1 MMQLEPISKRE
12 AARYMGVRG
21 EPDSSVAELLDKA
34 ELLVRKSV
42 RPKYVYRETT
52 VEQVDGGVK
61 LGAAA
66 SILTGNDVKKHL
78 SGCERAVILA
88 ATLSSEA
95 DKLIRRSAVTS
106 MAESLA
112 VDCICSAAIEQ
123 VCDRAEKE
131 IFSKI
136 NASYRTWRF
145 SPGYGDLPISLQSE
159 LLAALNA
166 QRRIGLT
173 VTENSILIPSKSV
186 TAIIGIS
193 NEPINRGKKGCAVCN
208 LRESCAFVMSG
219 GVCGSR

>member
-1 MMQLEPISKRE
+1 MMRLDPISKKE

-21 EPDSSVAELLDKA
+21 EPDSSVAEILDKA
-34 ELLVRKSV
+34 ELLVRRSV

-52 VEQVDGGVK
+52 VEQVDGGIK
-61 LGAAA
+61 LGAVA
-66 SILTGNDVKKHL
+66 SLLTGNDVKKHL
-78 SGCERAVILA
+78 AGCERAVLLA

-95 DKLIRRSAVTS
+95 DKIIRQAAVTN

-112 VDCICSAAIEQ
+112 VDCLCSAAIEQ

-131 IFSKI
+131 IFSEI
-136 NASYRTWRF
+136 NALYRTWRF
-145 SPGYGDLPISLQSE
+145 SPGYGDLPISLQSD

-173 VTENSILIPSKSV
+173 VTENSILLPSKSV

-193 NEPINRGKKGCAVCN
+193 NEPVERGKKGCAICN
-208 LRESCAFVMSG
+208 MRENCALVMNG
-219 GVCGSR
+219 GVCGNR